1 VQINAARTLGYTR
14 NEMLFRVRLPAA
26 WPEIFTGVRVAA
38 GAALIAS
45 IASEM
50 LAGKDGLGFMLFDTA
65 FSMRTKEMFAV
76 MLAAALNGILFN
88 QLVVW
93 TRRPLAGWQ
102 DKLNAQG
109 DAR

>member
-1 VQINAARTLGYTR
+1 
-14 NEMLFRVRLPAA
+14 
-26 WPEIFTGVRVAA
+26 
-38 GAALIAS
+38 
-45 IASEM
+45 
-50 LAGKDGLGFMLFDTA
+50 
-65 FSMRTKEMFAV
+65 MFAV

>member
-1 VQINAARTLGYTR
+1 MLDMTTSQQRWLTSLEERTL
-14 NEMLFRVRLPAA
+14 PH
-26 WPEIFTGVRVAA
+26 
-38 GAALIAS
+38 
-45 IASEM
+45 
-50 LAGKDGLGFMLFDTA
+50 
-65 FSMRTKEMFAV
+65 
-76 MLAAALNGILFN
+76 FN